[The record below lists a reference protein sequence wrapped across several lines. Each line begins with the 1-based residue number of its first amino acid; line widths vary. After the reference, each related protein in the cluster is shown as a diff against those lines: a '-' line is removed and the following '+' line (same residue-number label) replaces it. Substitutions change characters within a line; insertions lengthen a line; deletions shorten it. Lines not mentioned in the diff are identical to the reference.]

1 MRPRALGSCAL
12 TTLAVALAV
21 ALFSPALGAALE
33 PRYDHRDQQGP
44 TIEALYLKDVIWRS
58 SSESSSSD
66 RGALRLSWGF
76 DPTGDGNELLF
87 GASWAVLDGS
97 DGEEERVLLTID
109 ARYRASVGIDQ
120 FKTLLEVG
128 IWGSALESL
137 SAGPVVGLGFIYDFS
152 RNVGLFAT
160 GSLAASI
167 GEIRVVTFGGG
178 LGLQLRY
185 E

>member
-1 MRPRALGSCAL
+1 VRA
-12 TTLAVALAV
+12 ALAV
-21 ALFSPALGAALE
+21 AAACAAVSPTIGAALE

-58 SSESSSSD
+58 SSESSSTD

-87 GASWAVLDGS
+87 GASWAALDGS
-97 DGEEERVLLTID
+97 DSEEERVLLTVD
-109 ARYRASVGIDQ
+109 ARYRACVGIDQ

-128 IWGSALESL
+128 IWGSAIDSF
-137 SAGPVVGLGFIYDFS
+137 SVGPVVGLGFIYDFS

-167 GEIRVVTFGGG
+167 GEVRVVTFGGG